1 MSVVVS
7 IEEVGP
13 CRKQLKIEVPPPA
26 VEAETDRI
34 VDEYRR
40 QAKLPGFRKGK
51 IPRDLVR
58 KKYKEGIEK
67 EVVERLV
74 PRYWRQAEAE
84 SELHPLM
91 GPTIDEVDFQPG
103 AGLTFVASV
112 DTRPQIELGE
122 LTDFDLPEKSTEP
135 SRKEVEDAIEEMRRK
150 VAEWVGVDRAAAHG
164 DLVEGDL
171 LELTTEET
179 AAADPHE
186 VRFEVGDS
194 QIWEELTLEATG
206 KKAGQSGEFERQVGT
221 GEDQETRSYRL
232 TVQAVKER
240 DLPELDDDFATR
252 VGEFE
257 SLEALENEIEERI
270 RQSKIAELRRE
281 RESTLLDQLRE
292 RHPVALPQGVVDHE
306 IERMLREY
314 AQNMANSGVDLEQQ
328 NLDWQALGEQVRP
341 QAENRV
347 HARLLLD
354 AVAENRQVRVDEGE
368 FEKALAAIA
377 RAQRRSTVS
386 VRQELDRHG
395 RLGDLREQM
404 RREKALKGL
413 LGEESESPPNQDDPS
428 ENEL

>member
-7 IEEVGP
+7 IEDVGP
-13 CRKQLKIEVPPPA
+13 CRKQLKVEVPSPA
-26 VEAETDRI
+26 IEAETDRI

-51 IPRDLVR
+51 VPRDLVR

-91 GPTIDEVDFQPG
+91 APTIDEVDFQPG
-103 AGLTFVASV
+103 SGLTFVASV
-112 DTRPQIELGE
+112 ETRPQIELGD
-122 LTDFDLPEKSTEP
+122 LADFDLPDRSTEP

-150 VAEWVGVDRAAAHG
+150 VADWVEVDRAAAHG

-186 VRFEVGDS
+186 VRFEVGDA

-206 KKAGQSGEFERQVGT
+206 KKAGQSGEFERQVGAD
-221 GEDQETRSYRL
+221 EEQETRSYRL
-232 TVQAVKER
+232 TVSLVKER
-240 DLPELDDDFATR
+240 DLPELDDDLAAR
-252 VGEFE
+252 LGDFE
-257 SLEALENEIEERI
+257 SLEALEREVEQQI
-270 RQSKIAELRRE
+270 RQSKIAELHRE
-281 RESTLLDQLRE
+281 RERNLLDQLRE
-292 RHPVALPQGVVDHE
+292 RHPVALPQGVVDYE
-306 IERMLREY
+306 IEGMLREY

-354 AVAENRQVRVDEGE
+354 AVAESRQLRVDEGE
-368 FEKALAAIA
+368 FEKALSTIA

-395 RLGDLREQM
+395 RLGELREQM
-404 RREKALKGL
+404 RREKALKSL
-413 LGEESESPPNQDDPS
+413 LGEDSESSVNQTDSSD
-428 ENEL
+428 NES